1 MMHKKGML
9 KCNPARF
16 ASEAVN
22 QNIDLPAGSVYMYYV
37 EVWFELY
44 PYTWE
49 ITNRHNIPC
58 TSTCSARK
66 HLYMGNG
73 E

>member
-1 MMHKKGML
+1 M
-9 KCNPARF
+9 
-16 ASEAVN
+16 
-22 QNIDLPAGSVYMYYV
+22 YV

-58 TSTCSARK
+58 TFSARK
-66 HLYMGNG
+66 HLHG
-73 E
+73 EWRVANVHLPEKLSRKVAPKCHILLLVSQQQVR